1 MNHLNY
7 NTYIKQIDTEN
18 SIEFECE
25 ESDMSDYSDYSDT
38 TNTIVYEDHNV
49 SLLAANHI
57 DTIHTNYLENTF
69 VDVELD
75 EHRDDDPM
83 DDDPMD
89 DDTIEEDG
97 PISLKEKLRD
107 IHNRQKNIICTT
119 LKCAIL

>member
-57 DTIHTNYLENTF
+57 DTTHTNYLENTF

-75 EHRDDDPM
+75 EHR